1 MTSTLK
7 RSTARRS
14 QDDSA
19 SKVVHLYQVR
29 PELALA
35 HLKRTTGLDFD
46 SVPQSLVNHVN
57 LAKKDDDRYSE
68 PPILTDVVECRG

>member
-7 RSTARRS
+7 HSATRQS

-19 SKVVHLYQVR
+19 SKVVHMYQVR
-29 PELALA
+29 PELALE

-46 SVPQSLVNHVN
+46 SVPQSLVN
-57 LAKKDDDRYSE
+57 LANQTSEDGNYSE
-68 PPILTDVVECRG
+68 PPLLTDVVKGHG

>member
-1 MTSTLK
+1 MASTLK
-7 RSTARRS
+7 HSATRQS

-46 SVPQSLVNHVN
+46 SVPQSLVNYTSK
-57 LAKKDDDRYSE
+57 ASDDNNSE
-68 PPILTDVVECRG
+68 PPLLTDVVKGHG

>member
-7 RSTARRS
+7 STTCQS

-19 SKVVHLYQVR
+19 NKVVHLYQVR
-29 PELALA
+29 PALALE

-46 SVPQSLVNHVN
+46 SVPQSLVNGNTQEGH
-57 LAKKDDDRYSE
+57 DDGYSK
-68 PPILTDVVECRG
+68 PRTLTDVVKGHG

>member
-1 MTSTLK
+1 MTSRLK
-7 RSTARRS
+7 RSTTRQS

-19 SKVVHLYQVR
+19 SKVVHLYQAR

-46 SVPQSLVNHVN
+46 SVPQSLVNQTSD
-57 LAKKDDDRYSE
+57 ASEKEFSE
-68 PPILTDVVECRG
+68 PPLLTDVVKGHG

>member
-7 RSTARRS
+7 HSATRQS

-29 PELALA
+29 PELALE

-46 SVPQSLVNHVN
+46 SVPQSLVNHEIQDSV
-57 LAKKDDDRYSE
+57 DDYSE
-68 PPILTDVVECRG
+68 PPLLTDIVKGHG

>member
-1 MTSTLK
+1 MTSTIK
-7 RSTARRS
+7 HSATGQS

-29 PELALA
+29 PELALE

-46 SVPQSLVNHVN
+46 SVPLSLVNHDS
-57 LAKKDDDRYSE
+57 DDYSE
-68 PPILTDVVECRG
+68 PPLLTDVVKGHG

>member
-7 RSTARRS
+7 SSATRQS

-19 SKVVHLYQVR
+19 NKVVHLYQVR
-29 PELALA
+29 PELALE

-46 SVPQSLVNHVN
+46 SVPQSLVNGN
-57 LAKKDDDRYSE
+57 SQASDQDGCSE
-68 PPILTDVVECRG
+68 PPILTDVVKGHG

>member
-7 RSTARRS
+7 RSATRQS

-19 SKVVHLYQVR
+19 NKVVHLYQVR

-46 SVPQSLVNHVN
+46 SVPQSLVNHTN
-57 LAKKDDDRYSE
+57 QASDDEYSE
-68 PPILTDVVECRG
+68 PPLLTDVVKGHG